1 MAIFKRKKITDSLI
15 DKNIED
21 NSDEQWLSDNNEGE
35 LVIDAYETEKEFII
49 ESTIAGVESKNL
61 DISIEDDMLTIKGKR
76 ERTQN
81 TEKRNYFQKEC
92 FWGHFSKKIILPEKV
107 KITQAKATVK
117 NGVLVLKIPKATKKT
132 TKKISITDK

>member
-21 NSDEQWLSDNNEGE
+21 NSDEQWLSDDNEGE

-76 ERTQN
+76 ERTQG

-92 FWGHFSKKIILPEKV
+92 FWGRFSKKIILPEKV

-132 TKKISITDK
+132 SKKISITDK